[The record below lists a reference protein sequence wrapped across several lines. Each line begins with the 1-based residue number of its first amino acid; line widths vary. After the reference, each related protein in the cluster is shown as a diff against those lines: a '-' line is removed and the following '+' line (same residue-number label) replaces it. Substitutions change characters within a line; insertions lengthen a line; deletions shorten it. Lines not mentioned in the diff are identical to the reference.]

1 MINYGKII
9 VNNIKKYDTIIKHK
23 QKVIGNE
30 RIKVMNDIKEIID
43 NNKYNVDGILNAINK
58 LNKTIEKNENEITM
72 LEDKIID
79 LYSILYED
87 ENIEKLITHIEEFMY
102 SIDYYKVI
110 EKHNNKSNLK
120 EDITL
125 MLFSNKQD
133 IIDYLYSI
141 NSDNMDSDDA
151 QYREYLIAQINE
163 LIE

>member
-9 VNNIKKYDTIIKHK
+9 VKNIKKYNAIIKNK

-43 NNKYNVDGILNAINK
+43 NNKYNVDGILNVINK

-87 ENIEKLITHIEEFMY
+87 KNLDKLITQIEEFMY
-102 SIDYYKVI
+102 SIDYYEVI
-110 EKHNNKSNLK
+110 EKHNNKRKSK

-125 MLFSNKQD
+125 MLFTNKQD

-141 NSDNMDSDDA
+141 NIDNMNSDDA
-151 QYREYLIAQINE
+151 QYREYLIAKINE
-163 LIE
+163 LFE

>member
-9 VNNIKKYDTIIKHK
+9 VNNIKKYDAIIKHK

-30 RIKVMNDIKEIID
+30 RIKVMNDLKEIID
-43 NNKYNVDGILNAINK
+43 NNKYNVDNVLNAINK

-79 LYSILYED
+79 LYSMLYED
-87 ENIEKLITHIEEFMY
+87 ENIEKLITEIEEFMY
-102 SIDYYKVI
+102 SINYYEVI
-110 EKHNNKSNLK
+110 EKHNNKSKLK

-125 MLFSNKQD
+125 MLFTNKQD

-141 NSDNMDSDDA
+141 NSDNIDSDDA
-151 QYREYLIAQINE
+151 QYREYLIAKINE
-163 LIE
+163 LFE

>member
-9 VNNIKKYDTIIKHK
+9 VKNIKKYNAIIKNK

-72 LEDKIID
+72 LENKIID

-87 ENIEKLITHIEEFMY
+87 ENLDKLITQIEEFIHN
-102 SIDYYKVI
+102 IDYY
-110 EKHNNKSNLK
+110 EPTNNYCK

-125 MLFSNKQD
+125 MLFTNKQD

-141 NSDNMDSDDA
+141 NIDNIYGDDA
-151 QYREYLIAQINE
+151 QRRNKLVKQINE

>member
-9 VNNIKKYDTIIKHK
+9 VKNIKKYNAIIKHK

-58 LNKTIEKNENEITM
+58 LNKIIKKNENEITM

-87 ENIEKLITHIEEFMY
+87 KNLDKLITQIEEFMY
-102 SIDYYKVI
+102 SIDYYEVI
-110 EKHNNKSNLK
+110 EKHNNKVNLK

-125 MLFSNKQD
+125 MLFTNKQN

-151 QYREYLIAQINE
+151 QYREYLIAKINE

>member
-79 LYSILYED
+79 LYSMLYED
-87 ENIEKLITHIEEFMY
+87 ENLDKLITQIEEFIHN
-102 SIDYYKVI
+102 IDYY
-110 EKHNNKSNLK
+110 EQTNNYCK

-125 MLFSNKQD
+125 MLFTNKQD

-141 NSDNMDSDDA
+141 TIDNIYGDDA
-151 QYREYLIAQINE
+151 QRRNKLVKQINE

>member
-1 MINYGKII
+1 MVNYGKII

-58 LNKTIEKNENEITM
+58 LNKIIEKNENEITM

-79 LYSILYED
+79 LYSMLYED
-87 ENIEKLITHIEEFMY
+87 ENLDKLITQIEEFIHN
-102 SIDYYKVI
+102 IDYY
-110 EKHNNKSNLK
+110 EPTNNYCK

-125 MLFSNKQD
+125 MLFINKQD

-141 NSDNMDSDDA
+141 NIDNIYGDDA
-151 QYREYLIAQINE
+151 QRRNKLVKQINE

>member
-9 VNNIKKYDTIIKHK
+9 VKNIKKYNAIIKNK

-79 LYSILYED
+79 LYSMLYED
-87 ENIEKLITHIEEFMY
+87 ENLDKLITQIEEL
-102 SIDYYKVI
+102 IHNINYY
-110 EKHNNKSNLK
+110 EPTSNYNK

-125 MLFSNKQD
+125 MLFTNKQD

-141 NSDNMDSDDA
+141 NIDNIYGDDA
-151 QYREYLIAQINE
+151 QRRNKLVKQINE

>member
-9 VNNIKKYDTIIKHK
+9 VNNIKKYNAIIKHK

-30 RIKVMNDIKEIID
+30 RIKIMNDIKEIID

-79 LYSILYED
+79 LYSMLYED
-87 ENIEKLITHIEEFMY
+87 ENLDKLITEIEEL
-102 SIDYYKVI
+102 IHNINYY
-110 EKHNNKSNLK
+110 EPTSNYNK

-125 MLFSNKQD
+125 MLFTNKQD
-133 IIDYLYSI
+133 IIDYLYSF
-141 NSDNMDSDDA
+141 NDMDIDEVQCRDK
-151 QYREYLIAQINE
+151 LVKQINE
-163 LIE
+163 LFK

>member
-43 NNKYNVDGILNAINK
+43 TNKYNVDGILNAINK

-79 LYSILYED
+79 LYSMLYED
-87 ENIEKLITHIEEFMY
+87 ENLDKLITEIEEL
-102 SIDYYKVI
+102 IHNINYY
-110 EKHNNKSNLK
+110 EPTSNYNK

-125 MLFSNKQD
+125 MLFTNKQD

-141 NSDNMDSDDA
+141 NIDNIYGDDA
-151 QYREYLIAQINE
+151 QRRNKLVKQINE

>member
-58 LNKTIEKNENEITM
+58 LNKIIEKNENEITI
-72 LEDKIID
+72 LEDKVID

-87 ENIEKLITHIEEFMY
+87 ENIEKLITHIEEFIHN
-102 SIDYYKVI
+102 IDYY
-110 EKHNNKSNLK
+110 EPTNNYCK

-125 MLFSNKQD
+125 MLFTNKQD
-133 IIDYLYSI
+133 IIGTLNAI

>member
-9 VNNIKKYDTIIKHK
+9 VNNIKKYNAIIKNK

-79 LYSILYED
+79 LYSMLYED
-87 ENIEKLITHIEEFMY
+87 ENIEKLITEIEEFMY
-102 SIDYYKVI
+102 SINYYEVI
-110 EKHNNKSNLK
+110 EKHNNKSKLK

-125 MLFSNKQD
+125 MLFTNKQD

-151 QYREYLIAQINE
+151 QYREYLIAKINE

>member
-9 VNNIKKYDTIIKHK
+9 VKNIKKYNAIIKNK

-43 NNKYNVDGILNAINK
+43 TNKYNVDGILNAINR
-58 LNKTIEKNENEITM
+58 LNKIIEKNENEITM

-79 LYSILYED
+79 LYSMLYED
-87 ENIEKLITHIEEFMY
+87 ENLDKLITQIEEFIHN
-102 SIDYYKVI
+102 IDYY
-110 EKHNNKSNLK
+110 EPTNNYCK

-125 MLFSNKQD
+125 MLFTNKQD

-141 NSDNMDSDDA
+141 NIDNIYGDDA
-151 QYREYLIAQINE
+151 QRRNKLVKQINE

>member
-9 VNNIKKYDTIIKHK
+9 VKNIKKYNAIIKNK

-79 LYSILYED
+79 LYSMLYED
-87 ENIEKLITHIEEFMY
+87 ENLDKLITHIEEFIHN
-102 SIDYYKVI
+102 IDYY
-110 EKHNNKSNLK
+110 EPTNNYCK
-120 EDITL
+120 EDITS
-125 MLFSNKQD
+125 MLFTNKQD

-151 QYREYLIAQINE
+151 QSRKKLVKQINE

>member
-9 VNNIKKYDTIIKHK
+9 VNNIKKYDAIIKHK

-79 LYSILYED
+79 LYSMLYED
-87 ENIEKLITHIEEFMY
+87 ENLDKLITQIEEFMY
-102 SIDYYKVI
+102 SINYYEVI
-110 EKHNNKSNLK
+110 EKNNNKSKSK

-151 QYREYLIAQINE
+151 QYREYLIAKINE
-163 LIE
+163 LFE

>member
-9 VNNIKKYDTIIKHK
+9 VKNIKKYNAIIKNK

-43 NNKYNVDGILNAINK
+43 TNKYNVDGILNAINR
-58 LNKTIEKNENEITM
+58 LNKTKEKIENEITM
-72 LEDKIID
+72 LEDKVID
-79 LYSILYED
+79 LYSMLYED
-87 ENIEKLITHIEEFMY
+87 ENIEKLVTHIEEFIHN
-102 SIDYYKVI
+102 IDYY
-110 EKHNNKSNLK
+110 EPTNNYCK

-125 MLFSNKQD
+125 MLFTNKQD

-141 NSDNMDSDDA
+141 NIDNIYGDDA
-151 QYREYLIAQINE
+151 QRRNKLVKQINE

>member
-9 VNNIKKYDTIIKHK
+9 VKNIKKYNAIIKNK

-58 LNKTIEKNENEITM
+58 LNKIIEKNENEITM

-79 LYSILYED
+79 LYSMLYED
-87 ENIEKLITHIEEFMY
+87 ENLDKLITQIEEFIHN
-102 SIDYYKVI
+102 IDYY
-110 EKHNNKSNLK
+110 EPTNNYCK

-125 MLFSNKQD
+125 MLFINKQD

-141 NSDNMDSDDA
+141 NIDNIYGDDA
-151 QYREYLIAQINE
+151 QRRNKLVKQINE
-163 LIE
+163 LFE

>member
-9 VNNIKKYDTIIKHK
+9 VKNIKKYNAIIKNK

-43 NNKYNVDGILNAINK
+43 TNKYNVDGILNAINK

-87 ENIEKLITHIEEFMY
+87 ENLDKLITQIEEFMY
-102 SIDYYKVI
+102 SINYYKVI
-110 EKHNNKSNLK
+110 EKNNNKSKSK

-151 QYREYLIAQINE
+151 QYREYLIAKINE

>member
-9 VNNIKKYDTIIKHK
+9 VKNIKKYNAIIKNK

-79 LYSILYED
+79 LYSMLYED
-87 ENIEKLITHIEEFMY
+87 ENLDKLITQIEEFIHN
-102 SIDYYKVI
+102 IDYY
-110 EKHNNKSNLK
+110 EPTNNYCK
-120 EDITL
+120 EDITS
-125 MLFSNKQD
+125 MLFTNKQD

-141 NSDNMDSDDA
+141 NIDDIYGDDA
-151 QYREYLIAQINE
+151 QRRNKLVKQINE

>member
-30 RIKVMNDIKEIID
+30 RIKVINDIKEIID
-43 NNKYNVDGILNAINK
+43 TNKYNVDGILNAINR
-58 LNKTIEKNENEITM
+58 LNKIIEKNENEITM

-79 LYSILYED
+79 LYSMLYED
-87 ENIEKLITHIEEFMY
+87 ENLDKLISHIEEFMY
-102 SIDYYKVI
+102 YIDYYEVI
-110 EKHNNKSNLK
+110 EKHNNKSKLK

-125 MLFSNKQD
+125 MLFTNKQD

-141 NSDNMDSDDA
+141 NSDNMDSIDT
-151 QYREYLIAQINE
+151 QYRERIIKQINE
-163 LIE
+163 LFE

>member
-9 VNNIKKYDTIIKHK
+9 VKNIKKYNAIIKNK

-43 NNKYNVDGILNAINK
+43 TNKYNVDGILNAINK

-79 LYSILYED
+79 LYSMLYED
-87 ENIEKLITHIEEFMY
+87 ENLDKLITQIEEFMY
-102 SIDYYKVI
+102 SINYYKVI
-110 EKHNNKSNLK
+110 EKNNNKSKSK

-151 QYREYLIAQINE
+151 QYREYLIAKINE
-163 LIE
+163 LFE

>member
-9 VNNIKKYDTIIKHK
+9 VNNIKKYDAIIKHK

-58 LNKTIEKNENEITM
+58 LNKIIEKNENEITM
-72 LEDKIID
+72 LEDKVID
-79 LYSILYED
+79 LYSMLYED
-87 ENIEKLITHIEEFMY
+87 KNLDKLITEIVEFMY
-102 SIDYYKVI
+102 SIDYYEVI
-110 EKHNNKSNLK
+110 EKHNNKSKSK

-125 MLFSNKQD
+125 MLFTNKQD

-151 QYREYLIAQINE
+151 QYREYLIAKINE

>member
-9 VNNIKKYDTIIKHK
+9 VKNIKKYNAIIKNK

-72 LEDKIID
+72 LEDKVID
-79 LYSILYED
+79 LYSMLYED
-87 ENIEKLITHIEEFMY
+87 KNLDKLITQIEEFIHN
-102 SIDYYKVI
+102 IDYY
-110 EKHNNKSNLK
+110 EPTNNYCK

-125 MLFSNKQD
+125 MLFTNKQD

-141 NSDNMDSDDA
+141 NIDNIYGDDA
-151 QYREYLIAQINE
+151 QRRNKLVKQINE

>member
-9 VNNIKKYDTIIKHK
+9 VNNIKKYNAIIKHK

-30 RIKVMNDIKEIID
+30 RIKIMNDIKEIID
-43 NNKYNVDGILNAINK
+43 TNKYNVDGILNAINR

-72 LEDKIID
+72 LEDKVID
-79 LYSILYED
+79 LYSMLYED
-87 ENIEKLITHIEEFMY
+87 KNLDKLITQIEEFIHN
-102 SIDYYKVI
+102 IDYY
-110 EKHNNKSNLK
+110 EPTNNYCK

-125 MLFSNKQD
+125 MLFTNKQD

-141 NSDNMDSDDA
+141 NIDNIYGDDA
-151 QYREYLIAQINE
+151 QRRNKLVKQINE

>member
-9 VNNIKKYDTIIKHK
+9 VNNIKKYNAIIKNK

-87 ENIEKLITHIEEFMY
+87 ENIEKLITQIVEFMY
-102 SIDYYKVI
+102 SIDYYEVI

-125 MLFSNKQD
+125 MLFKNKQD

-141 NSDNMDSDDA
+141 NSDNMDSDNA
-151 QYREYLIAQINE
+151 QYREYLIAKINE

>member
-9 VNNIKKYDTIIKHK
+9 VNNIKKYDAIIKHK

-58 LNKTIEKNENEITM
+58 LNKIIEKNENEITM
-72 LEDKIID
+72 LEDKVID

-87 ENIEKLITHIEEFMY
+87 ENIEKLITQIEEFIHN
-102 SIDYYKVI
+102 IDYY
-110 EKHNNKSNLK
+110 EPTNNYCK

-125 MLFSNKQD
+125 MLFTNKQD

-141 NSDNMDSDDA
+141 NIDNIYGDDA
-151 QYREYLIAQINE
+151 QRRNKLVKQINE

>member
-9 VNNIKKYDTIIKHK
+9 VNNIKKYNAIIKNK

-79 LYSILYED
+79 LYYMLYED
-87 ENIEKLITHIEEFMY
+87 ENLDKLITQIEEFIHN
-102 SIDYYKVI
+102 IDYY
-110 EKHNNKSNLK
+110 EPTNNYCK

-125 MLFSNKQD
+125 MLFTNKQD

-141 NSDNMDSDDA
+141 NIDNIYGDDA
-151 QYREYLIAQINE
+151 QRRNKLVKQINE

>member
-9 VNNIKKYDTIIKHK
+9 VKNIKKYNAIIKNK

-43 NNKYNVDGILNAINK
+43 TNKYNVDGILNAINK

-79 LYSILYED
+79 LYSMLYED
-87 ENIEKLITHIEEFMY
+87 ENLDKLITQIEEFMY
-102 SIDYYKVI
+102 SINYYKVI
-110 EKHNNKSNLK
+110 EKNNNKSKSK

-151 QYREYLIAQINE
+151 QYREYLIAKINE

>member
-9 VNNIKKYDTIIKHK
+9 VNNIKKYNAIIKNK

-58 LNKTIEKNENEITM
+58 LNKIIEKNENEITM

-79 LYSILYED
+79 LYSMLYED
-87 ENIEKLITHIEEFMY
+87 ENIEKLITEIEEFMY
-102 SIDYYKVI
+102 SINYY
-110 EKHNNKSNLK
+110 EPTNNYCK

-125 MLFSNKQD
+125 MLFTNKQD

-141 NSDNMDSDDA
+141 NSDNMDSDNA
-151 QYREYLIAQINE
+151 QYREYLIAKINE
-163 LIE
+163 LFE

>member
-9 VNNIKKYDTIIKHK
+9 VKNIKKYNAIIKNK

-30 RIKVMNDIKEIID
+30 RIKVMNDLKEIID
-43 NNKYNVDGILNAINK
+43 NNKYNVDNVLNAINK

-79 LYSILYED
+79 LYSMLYED
-87 ENIEKLITHIEEFMY
+87 ENLDKLITQIEEL
-102 SIDYYKVI
+102 IHNINYY
-110 EKHNNKSNLK
+110 EPTSNYNK

-125 MLFSNKQD
+125 MLFTNKQD

-141 NSDNMDSDDA
+141 NIDNIYGDDA
-151 QYREYLIAQINE
+151 QRRNKLVKQINE

>member
-9 VNNIKKYDTIIKHK
+9 VKNIKKYNAIIKNK

-79 LYSILYED
+79 LYSMLYED
-87 ENIEKLITHIEEFMY
+87 ENLDKLITQIEEFIHN
-102 SIDYYKVI
+102 IDYY
-110 EKHNNKSNLK
+110 ESTNNYCK
-120 EDITL
+120 EDITS
-125 MLFSNKQD
+125 MLFTNKQD

-141 NSDNMDSDDA
+141 NIDNIYGDDA
-151 QYREYLIAQINE
+151 QRRNKLVKQINE

>member
-9 VNNIKKYDTIIKHK
+9 VNNIKKYDAIIKHK
-23 QKVIGNE
+23 QKFIGNE

-43 NNKYNVDGILNAINK
+43 TNKYNVDGILNAINR

-79 LYSILYED
+79 LYSMLYED
-87 ENIEKLITHIEEFMY
+87 ENLDKLITQIVEFMY
-102 SIDYYKVI
+102 SIDYYEVI

-125 MLFSNKQD
+125 MLFTNKQD

-141 NSDNMDSDDA
+141 NIDNMDSDDA
-151 QYREYLIAQINE
+151 QYREYLIAKINE
-163 LIE
+163 LFE